1 MKEQYDKEGVEVIDN
16 EGQIGQNDPGLLDI
30 QQKQMMKAKF
40 IDDQNEQAAKERSD
54 GSTLS
59 RTRSGK
65 GVKPGGSHSRSDYDL
80 MNYQQRNTNMGMA
93 GPDQMRD
100 NNPFA

>member
-1 MKEQYDKEGVEVIDN
+1 MKEQYDREGVEVIDN

-30 QQKQMMKAKF
+30 QQKQMMKQQA

-59 RTRSGK
+59 RTKSGR

-93 GPDQMRD
+93 GPNQLG